1 VLSAKA
7 FSPHETHCCLL
18 GSGVVDE
25 LEEEW
30 L

>member
-7 FSPHETHCCLL
+7 FSPHETHFCLL

-25 LEEEW
+25 LGEW